1 MRGGGGPGSN
11 ARAAGCALLLAVRS
25 WPQCTGCAPPLAA
38 ARWLCTDMGHGT
50 GCAILAAA
58 VAHSGSAR
66 GAVMAAGCALSAA
79 VARGGTSQQRNDNCS
94 NVLLLLRLRLRCRRA
109 LVGALSLLLGLSARV
124 AADAVVGAARDL
136 CGVAVGVR
144 SSGLQSALPAGLPT
158 SQPLSEL
165 NCQQRA
171 AHLRICRLSSR
182 ICRPRRSRAPLA
194 ATGWAWGTGGVARG
208 EGGWSHWPTEGIVG
222 GGALWLHHIAAWRR

>member
-1 MRGGGGPGSN
+1 MPHASTSRSAKGRRRWLPSSV
-11 ARAAGCALLLAVRS
+11 RRRWLPLAVD
-25 WPQCTGCAPPLAA
+25 CA
-38 ARWLCTDMGHGT
+38 
-50 GCAILAAA
+50 
-58 VAHSGSAR
+58 
-66 GAVMAAGCALSAA
+66 MAATD
-79 VARGGTSQQRNDNCS
+79 VK
-94 NVLLLLRLRLRCRRA
+94 
-109 LVGALSLLLGLSARV
+109 RV
-124 AADAVVGAARDL
+124 AATDMLKDWSNQLAEVHGKRAARDL

-222 GGALWLHHIAAWRR
+222 GGALWLHHIAAWRRWLSLEGAGAGC